1 MINKFT
7 CGLSSNVLKKFKLA
21 FFILFL
27 TCFIIF
33 NLSGVNAASTSNST
47 GIAYKDIPAISSY
60 FLYTHV
66 TQREMNETIYVRMV
80 HNFIKMLDPTKLFFL
95 ADDVTN
101 FENEAQK
108 NSKALLE
115 DFKNSDC
122 SYFIKIHT
130 LFKQRFEERY
140 ADINSILNDK
150 FQPLPQKETENLD
163 SPEAQFLKST
173 AEIELRLKKILSIQY
188 EGLKAAKKPVDEIIK
203 KLKKRYEE
211 IHKHYSEFDS
221 NKIADYVLK
230 SFATGLDPHSLYFNP
245 TELENFNISFKLSL
259 EGIGATLKS
268 DDGYTIIDSL
278 VPGSPA
284 KNSGKIIAGDKII
297 AVGQENGDMLDVIG
311 MDLDKV
317 VQKIRGPKGTKVR
330 LSILRELKSQT
341 SETFLVSLVR
351 DKIKLVDQ
359 AVKKDVK
366 VIDGKKYGVI
376 SVPSFYEDAE
386 GLRKNKEEAA
396 SCSKD
401 VRKALE
407 YFKGTGEIE
416 GVILDLRSNT
426 GGSLMEAVR
435 MAGLFIKRG
444 VVVMVKDA
452 YGRVQELPDED
463 ADQLYKGNLVVLINK
478 LSASASEIVAGALKD
493 YGRAVV
499 AGDTT
504 TYGKGS
510 VQTMLN
516 LPNNLG
522 AIKVTNAIFY
532 TAGGASTQKK
542 GVSSDII
549 IPSLTEEFKH
559 GESTAEYALD
569 WSIISSSIPKI
580 AADEF
585 ISVRDESLSKII
597 PLLAANSKK
606 RIDDNPKF
614 KELTDKTKKKKID
627 EDGLVEGE
635 TNENEIKKK
644 DDLVLDEAI
653 NILKDMKQA
662 GTQAVK

>member
-606 RIDDNPKF
+606 RIDENPKF

>member
-597 PLLAANSKK
+597 PLLAGNSKK
-606 RIDDNPKF
+606 RIDENPKF